1 MFDVMMMPASEGD
14 ALLIRYGDADAP
26 RSVLIDAGRKA
37 TYRHILE
44 LIPEEDRHLE
54 LFVISHVDRDHIE
67 GALSILGEQGNGFSF
82 DDIWFNGYEHL
93 VWEDEIEQ
101 FGAEQGEELTKH
113 IKRRGLP
120 WNRAFGG
127 GPVRLDD
134 DAPVVRTLPGGLTI
148 TLLSP
153 DSSKL
158 AKLAPKWRD
167 ECARAGIV
175 PGSEI
180 AEDAPSEEPGS
191 ESSLEMFGGSLLD
204 LAETPTAVDTA
215 APNGSSIAFLAEY
228 GGKRVLFGA
237 DAHPELLARSIGLL
251 GQPLPIAC
259 DLVKV
264 PHHGSKANTTI
275 ALLEH
280 VESDHYFVS
289 TNGNYFKHPDC
300 ATIARIVTRPGAN
313 VRTIYFNYVQDYT
326 RVWDE
331 DEASK
336 AQYGYRCVFPESP
349 NIPVTLSL

>member
-1 MFDVMMMPASEGD
+1 MFDVTMMPASEGD
-14 ALLIRYGDADAP
+14 ALLIRYGDPAAP

-37 TYRHILE
+37 TYRHILKQ
-44 LIPEEDRHLE
+44 IPEEDRHLE

-67 GALSILGEQGNGFSF
+67 GAISILGEEDNGFSF

-93 VWEDEIEQ
+93 VWDDEIEQ
-101 FGAEQGEELTKH
+101 FGAEQGEDLTGH

-127 GPVRLDD
+127 GPVRLDG
-134 DAPVVRTLPGGLTI
+134 DAPAVRTLPGGLTI

-153 DSSKL
+153 DSGKL
-158 AKLAPKWRD
+158 AKLAPKWRA

-175 PGSEI
+175 PGGEI
-180 AEDAPSEEPGS
+180 AEDAPSEDPEW
-191 ESSLEMFGGSLLD
+191 ESGLEMFGGSLLD
-204 LAETPTAVDTA
+204 LAQAATAVDTA

-228 GGKRVLFGA
+228 EGKRVLFGA
-237 DAHPELLARSIGLL
+237 DAHPGLLARSLGLL

-264 PHHGSKANTTI
+264 PHHGSQANSTI
-275 ALLEH
+275 ALFEH

-289 TNGNYFKHPDC
+289 TNGTYFEHPDP
-300 ATIARIVTRPGAN
+300 AAIARIVTRPGAA
-313 VRTIYFNYVQDYT
+313 VRTIYFNYAQDHT

-336 AQYGYRCVFPESP
+336 AQYGYRCVFPGAQ
-349 NIPVTLSL
+349 NAPVTLSL